1 MNKNKNSKPFEFQI
15 WFSPQW
21 RMSSRQ
27 SKISMSKQM
36 EIQTRSWYALC
47 SVPLSPGSPNK
58 RRAIMRTTT
67 RSTLPRAATLRPR
80 SSLTGSWA
88 RPPAGGQA
96 AVSLSSYVRT
106 YVRTVSDWD
115 AWYFQASGSCQCLV
129 EDHTY
134 LLYNFG
140 IFPFYDFWDFGCH
153 TELDVNGLAPKIS
166 IDMSLYIFNHF
177 NANLKHN
184 QQQLKICNK
193 IPVIMT
199 ICNWIFCDWSCEVAE
214 LSSLHRSKLQ

>member
-1 MNKNKNSKPFEFQI
+1 MNKNKNSKPFECQI

-140 IFPFYDFWDFGCH
+140 IFPFYDFWDFGCK
-153 TELDVNGLAPKIS
+153 TELFVIGLAPKMFS
-166 IDMSLYIFNHF
+166 TL
-177 NANLKHN
+177 
-184 QQQLKICNK
+184 
-193 IPVIMT
+193 P
-199 ICNWIFCDWSCEVAE
+199 
-214 LSSLHRSKLQ
+214 

>member
-166 IDMSLYIFNHF
+166 NEFIVIARQRIF
-177 NANLKHN
+177 
-184 QQQLKICNK
+184 
-193 IPVIMT
+193 
-199 ICNWIFCDWSCEVAE
+199 
-214 LSSLHRSKLQ
+214 